1 MADIISSNALLDDEE
16 KKKQEQSQ
24 ETPDSMS
31 GAGTSGV
38 VSGAQGNNGL
48 GSGNTQSQPWTN
60 IQAYLGANKDNG
72 SSSKLLTD
80 NVQPG
85 LDKEVDRYGNESKS
99 SLDAGKSQADT
110 AASTYNQFAP
120 NVSAAA
126 NGSGNQDYS
135 NQAKSLLQ
143 NAYNAKPFSFNTD
156 NTVKTQGDNLRND
169 DSFYNQQNQ
178 FYAKAAGGQLSSGQG
193 ALQTQL
199 DVNNENLANTR
210 SNLLKKYSGFQDSLD
225 SNVKGVNDNL
235 AQYEKTY
242 NDNRNNLNNDARS
255 QNSKYNQ
262 DYLDSSAA
270 LNGGAKKQADSW
282 YNGYVQNPYGYRRP
296 DGSEVNNIEEARQTS
311 ENMYNDSINQN
322 TAKKNTSGNQWNYIK
337 SILGG

>member
-1 MADIISSNALLDDEE
+1 MADIISSNAMLDDEE
-16 KKKQEQSQ
+16 KKKQEQAQGS
-24 ETPDSMS
+24 PDAMS

-38 VSGAQGNNGL
+38 VSGAQGGNAL
-48 GSGNTQSQPWTN
+48 GAGNSQSQPWTN

-72 SSSKLLTD
+72 SSAKLLTD

-99 SLDAGKSQADT
+99 SLDSGKSQADS
-110 AASTYNQFAP
+110 AASTYSQFAP
-120 NVSAAA
+120 NVNAAA
-126 NGSGNQDYS
+126 GGSANQDYS
-135 NQAKSLLQ
+135 NQAKGLLQ
-143 NAYNAKPFSFNTD
+143 NAYKSNPFTFNTD
-156 NTVKTQGDNLRND
+156 NTVKTQGDNLKGD
-169 DSFYNQQNQ
+169 DSFYNQQNK

-210 SNLLKKYSGFQDSLD
+210 SNLLKKYSGFQDD
-225 SNVKGVNDNL
+225 IDTKVKGVNDNL

-242 NDNRNNLNNDARS
+242 NDNRNNLNNDARTLNTKS
-255 QNSKYNQ
+255 NQ

-270 LNGGAKKQADSW
+270 LGGGAKKQADDW
-282 YNGYVQNPYGYRRP
+282 YNGYVQNPFGYKRQ